1 MNKVKFSIC
10 IPAFKSTYLNECIKS
25 VLNQT
30 VNDFELIVLNDC
42 SPEPIEEIVMKNTD
56 LRIRY
61 YKNEKNVGAYNL
73 TDNWDKCLELSNGE
87 CIVMMGDDDRLT
99 PNYLAEFSNLIEN
112 YPELAVYHCRSK
124 IIDDDGCVMT
134 LTPSLPSYERV
145 YDSIWHRL
153 RQLRFNYI
161 SDYVYRRSELIAQG
175 GFFKLPLAW
184 GSDDITA
191 FIASAEK
198 GIAHTN
204 LPVFE
209 YRSNRL
215 SITST
220 GIDIHKMTVN
230 NTYGEWLDNFLKDHP
245 PHPSEEV
252 IYQDLLRSK
261 AKFILQKKQYTML
274 TSMRGNPLRNAS
286 IWIKNKDKFGLSIR
300 DIAICLL
307 KSLKK
312 IFEDRSEPN
321 KNTFEFLRK
330 SEK

>member
-1 MNKVKFSIC
+1 MESIL
-10 IPAFKSTYLNECIKS
+10 KQS
-25 VLNQT
+25 VS
-30 VNDFELIVLNDC
+30 DFELIVLNDC
-42 SPEPIEEIVMKNTD
+42 SPEPIEEIIIKNTD

-61 YKNEKNVGAYNL
+61 FKNETNVGAYKL
-73 TDNWDKCLELSNGE
+73 TDNWNKCLGLAIGE
-87 CIVMMGDDDRLT
+87 FIVIMGDDDRLT

-112 YPELAVYHCRSK
+112 YPDLAVYHCRSK
-124 IIDDDGCVMT
+124 IIDDAGFVNT

-175 GFFKLPLAW
+175 GFFQLPLAW

-220 GIDIHKMTVN
+220 GTDIHKMTAN
-230 NTYGEWLDNFLKDHP
+230 IIYGDWLDNFLKDHP

-252 IYQDLLRSK
+252 IYQNLVKSK
-261 AKFILQKKQYTML
+261 AKFISQKKQYTMV
-274 TSMRGNPLRNAS
+274 TSMRCNPLRNAS

-307 KSLKK
+307 KSLKN
-312 IFEDRSEPN
+312 IFADRSEPN
-321 KNTFEFLRK
+321 KNTFEFLHK